1 MNTGSL
7 ILVSAPSGAGKTSL
21 VRSILQNDTEVVVCI
36 SHTTRTMRDDERDG
50 ENYFFVDDEKFDQ
63 MIKAGEFLEHA
74 SVFGRR
80 YGSSR
85 QEVDSRRAAGQDV
98 ILEID
103 WQGADQVRA
112 LLPDAISIFILPPT
126 MAELERRLRA
136 RGQDSE
142 QAITTRLAEAKTDM
156 SQASRY
162 DYLIVN
168 DDFDRAHQ
176 ELMSIIRASRQLR
189 QRQMQN
195 RGVAALIDQWST

>member
-1 MNTGSL
+1 
-7 ILVSAPSGAGKTSL
+7 
-21 VRSILQNDTEVVVCI
+21 
-36 SHTTRTMRDDERDG
+36 MRDDERDG

-63 MIKAGEFLEHA
+63 MIKKGEFLEHA

-168 DDFDRAHQ
+168 DDFDRAHE

-195 RGVAALIDQWST
+195 RGVAALIDQRPT